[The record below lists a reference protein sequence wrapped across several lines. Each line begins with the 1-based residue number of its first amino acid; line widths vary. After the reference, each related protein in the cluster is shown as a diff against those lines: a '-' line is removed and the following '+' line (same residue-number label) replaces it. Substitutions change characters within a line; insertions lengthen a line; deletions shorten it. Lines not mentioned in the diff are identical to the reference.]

1 MGLSELAHQ
10 ADRVWRWLR
19 QGSAALDEQVYLE
32 HPTRLPEAWAQ
43 AWARTEALFLE
54 LQAEAAAAGARLA
67 VVIFPSRPELLPG
80 GEREYPARR
89 VRTLCEAHGIP
100 VLDLTP
106 GFAADPDH
114 ARAYL
119 QRNAHWSVHGHA
131 RAAAATAAWVEANDL
146 LR

>member
-1 MGLSELAHQ
+1 M
-10 ADRVWRWLR
+10 
-19 QGSAALDEQVYLE
+19 
-32 HPTRLPEAWAQ
+32 
-43 AWARTEALFLE
+43 
-54 LQAEAAAAGARLA
+54 
-67 VVIFPSRPELLPG
+67 
-80 GEREYPARR
+80 
-89 VRTLCEAHGIP
+89 RTLCEAHGIP